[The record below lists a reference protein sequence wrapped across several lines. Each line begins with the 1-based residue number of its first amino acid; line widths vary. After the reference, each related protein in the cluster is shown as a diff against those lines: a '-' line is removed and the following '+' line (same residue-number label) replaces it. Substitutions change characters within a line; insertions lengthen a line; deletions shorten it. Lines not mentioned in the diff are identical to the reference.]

1 MFYVSGNVLG
11 AWNMSVGKMKL
22 GAYGIVKG
30 EDNAVNIINKSI
42 FNKSIMLI
50 LMDKIKSIAG

>member
-1 MFYVSGNVLG
+1 MSGNVLG